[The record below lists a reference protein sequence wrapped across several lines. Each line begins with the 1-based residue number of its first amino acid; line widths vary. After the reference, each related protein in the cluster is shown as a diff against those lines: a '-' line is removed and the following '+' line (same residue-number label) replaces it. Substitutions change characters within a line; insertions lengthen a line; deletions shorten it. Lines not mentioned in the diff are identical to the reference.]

1 VAAAVGTLLL
11 AAAPVL
17 AGDATPDQAFGTGD
31 GTRVV
36 LRMAVSGGFV
46 PVEVIDTTL
55 PAFTLYADGTAI
67 YLPLPAP
74 WPDPGEPLPPLRVA
88 RLTAQQVDELVAFA
102 VDHAGLGS
110 ASEMYWDPRVMDA
123 QFTVFDLDVPGLT
136 KQVTVYALG
145 IREDAPDAA
154 DRARLAELADRL
166 GSFDTQSAAGGAQLE
181 GDYRPDR
188 YRGVLRPVSSG
199 SPEPAAPWPFDDL
212 STVDFV
218 GTVYRKY
225 AELRPDQVALVT
237 AEPNGGITDLRLR
250 APDGTEHDLAIRPLL
265 PDERAIPSD
274 AVPRNDAL
282 RDRWL

>member
-1 VAAAVGTLLL
+1 
-11 AAAPVL
+11 
-17 AGDATPDQAFGTGD
+17 
-31 GTRVV
+31 
-36 LRMAVSGGFV
+36 
-46 PVEVIDTTL
+46 
-55 PAFTLYADGTAI
+55 
-67 YLPLPAP
+67 
-74 WPDPGEPLPPLRVA
+74 
-88 RLTAQQVDELVAFA
+88 
-102 VDHAGLGS
+102 
-110 ASEMYWDPRVMDA
+110 MYWDPRVMDA